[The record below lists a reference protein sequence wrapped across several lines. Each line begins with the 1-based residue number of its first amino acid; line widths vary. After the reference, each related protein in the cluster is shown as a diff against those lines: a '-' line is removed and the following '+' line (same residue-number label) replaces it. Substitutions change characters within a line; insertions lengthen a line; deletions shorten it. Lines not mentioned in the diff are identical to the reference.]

1 MIRSLLAALLLLTAA
16 PAFAQYWR
24 FTCTGDE
31 SHARAEAL
39 QWLSEASASP
49 AARDA
54 DRAAGEKAHQGAL
67 ALHAQLLAGK
77 PVDPLYES
85 SGHFLTLAATAV
97 SDRTRIL
104 FQRAARDQL
113 MRLDLQALIERKAW
127 AAGLSDNAALYAFAL
142 IGRESCGIDEE
153 NTTWLKADLARNGWF
168 LISRDG
174 PDADNAA
181 WLMAQHADQDLPFQ
195 KQILALIEPL
205 VARHESNSKNYAYI
219 YDRVAVN
226 EQRPQRY
233 GTQGRCTEAGVW
245 EPRETEKP
253 EGLDARRASVGL
265 PPEATYIGLFHCGKA
280 SPN

>member
-1 MIRSLLAALLLLTAA
+1 MIRSLLAALLFLAA
-16 PAFAQYWR
+16 SPAVAQDWR
-24 FTCTGDE
+24 FACRGDA
-31 SHARAEAL
+31 HAEAL
-39 QWLSEASASP
+39 KWLSEASPSP

-54 DRAAGEKAHQGAL
+54 DRAAGEKAYQAAL

-77 PVDPLYES
+77 PVDPLYAS
-85 SGHFLTLAATAV
+85 SSHFLTLAATAA
-97 SDRTRIL
+97 SDRTHTL

-113 MRLDLQALIERKAW
+113 MRLDLQAVIERKAW
-127 AAGLSDNAALYAFAL
+127 AAGLSDNAAMYAFAL
-142 IGRESCGIDEE
+142 IGHEGCGVDDE
-153 NTTWLKADLARNGWF
+153 NTAWLKADIAKNGWF

-205 VARHESNSKNYAYI
+205 VARHESNPKNYAYI

-233 GTQGRCTEAGVW
+233 GTQGGCNDAGAW
-245 EPRETEKP
+245 HPRETEAP
-253 EGLDARRASVGL
+253 EALDARRASVGL
-265 PPEATYIGLFHCGKA
+265 PPEAAYISLFHCGRE
-280 SPN
+280 SPH

>member
-1 MIRSLLAALLLLTAA
+1 MIRALLAALLLLAA
-16 PAFAQYWR
+16 SPASAQDWR
-24 FTCTGDE
+24 FTCRGDE
-31 SHARAEAL
+31 AHAHAEAL
-39 QWLSEASASP
+39 EWLGQASASP

-54 DRAAGEKAHQGAL
+54 DRAAGEKAYQAAL
-67 ALHAQLLAGK
+67 ALHAELLAGK
-77 PVDPLYES
+77 PVDPIYQS
-85 SGHFLTLAATAV
+85 SSHFLTLAAMAA
-97 SDRTRIL
+97 SDRTHTL

-113 MRLDLQALIERKAW
+113 IRLDLQALVERKAW

-142 IGRESCGIDEE
+142 IGRESCGVDEQ
-153 NTTWLKADLARNGWF
+153 NTAWLKDDIAKNGWF

-205 VARHESNSKNYAYI
+205 VARHESNAKNYAYI

-226 EQRPQRY
+226 EKRPQRY
-233 GTQGRCTEAGVW
+233 GTQGRCTEAGAW

-253 EGLDARRASVGL
+253 GGLDARRASVGL
-265 PPEATYIGLFHCGKA
+265 PPEATYIGLFHCGKE
-280 SPN
+280 PPH